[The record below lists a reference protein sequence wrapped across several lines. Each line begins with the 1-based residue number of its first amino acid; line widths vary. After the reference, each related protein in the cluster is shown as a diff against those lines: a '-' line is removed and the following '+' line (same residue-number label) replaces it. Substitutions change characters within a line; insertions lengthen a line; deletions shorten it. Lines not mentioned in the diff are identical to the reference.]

1 MIGVDI
7 VTKKGISMIRNKARI
22 NRSLLK
28 DMKGVAG
35 GLYHLNAKSSV
46 GYAFTP
52 TATGKSIACGEFIF
66 AGEDHSRYDFYFD
79 FASMTVL

>member
-1 MIGVDI
+1 
-7 VTKKGISMIRNKARI
+7 MIRNKARI

-52 TATGKSIACGEFIF
+52 RADNKAIAVGEFIF
-66 AGEDHSRYDFYFD
+66 AGEDHSNYDYYFD
-79 FASMTVL
+79 FATMTVL